1 MTEQNDGMDE
11 SRRGGGEG
19 EVKGQQKT
27 RGDGCQPKDFFFLT
41 KVFDVVTATSET
53 VFRLLFRDF
62 YYKDI
67 GATWQDD

>member
-1 MTEQNDGMDE
+1 MMGWM
-11 SRRGGGEG
+11 RAEG
-19 EVKGQQKT
+19 EEESEGATKDKGRWMSTK
-27 RGDGCQPKDFFFLT
+27 RIFFLT